1 MKKTL
6 PATGLLVVFLS
17 IISFAQQPAAPSP
30 PVTSASPVTKPAD
43 SPSAISQNVTVAIE
57 DLLPSSVSMYFVT
70 SNLSGLVNGLK
81 SLEAYQVLAARLPE
95 ADRKAKDN
103 PLDEAARML
112 GGGITDAELLNEVRI
127 GLATVV
133 GNNPENQ
140 QDPSVRALTEQLSKN
155 PDTQLLGM
163 EIQDLNMASTIV
175 QTGVV
180 IFVEAANPQQVQKAR
195 APFMKLFSEL
205 YQDLGKPEDA
215 RPLADKKFGDA
226 KVERYQNG
234 YVGTTIGQVFIMG
247 QEMAVEK
254 VLAMRRDV
262 SAAKFTEDANIIRLR
277 SQMGTTGAINY
288 YSGSSAIAQYEQTAR
303 QMMTGIIGTIANAVA
318 EPGSISSLGWSMNFE
333 REGVVDRLVIGLNS
347 QKKNFVSTLFSG
359 PSLDFSSLKHI
370 PAGTQIVF
378 HHSMDFAKLYDDLI
392 VPAGFGS
399 VAFTEAYAKAVEELR
414 GADKADANPDKDKP
428 EPTEEEAEAIA
439 RITQEARKKA
449 EELSKKPEFLHPII
463 QRYEK
468 RVGLKFREE
477 IVSSLGNEIA
487 VAYDIPL
494 QIDQQTSGEQKKKTE
509 RVAVFIGIRN
519 REAARNVLN
528 KLIAFGFSAAAN
540 PSGNAADAETG
551 DDKGKKTEE
560 QKSEEQLKQEQA
572 QKDTMVA
579 SMIPRSTYKNAEI
592 LQVIVLAFGITDE
605 HVIIADSSDTIKA
618 LIDNPTTGT
627 PMTQDSRYALALAG
641 APASSGMR
649 LYVTPKYFD
658 EMLNDFVS
666 IWAAKPP
673 EQKGNP
679 PLNISATVAGYAES
693 TSDALKIEMFSP
705 AGITQMIGLN
715 VYGDDVKSKGRSNE
729 YEALGLIRALA
740 EAEKDYAEKHKGRY
754 ASVDELIRYR
764 KINTAVVSSGDEAN
778 PGAPVVDFSNPPPPP
793 MLTVRVQR
801 RNSRSSNDKAG
812 EALEAANAAAEAA
825 KEASEDSRN
834 YVEQQ
839 INGELLKWRKA
850 KNNLLEKDSYRL
862 EFKLKP
868 NGRGYEMHAVPVV
881 YGRKGRRSFFVD
893 EKGKIYAADKN
904 GEPATD
910 NDEIE
915 ADINEQN

>member
-1 MKKTL
+1 
-6 PATGLLVVFLS
+6 
-17 IISFAQQPAAPSP
+17 
-30 PVTSASPVTKPAD
+30 
-43 SPSAISQNVTVAIE
+43 
-57 DLLPSSVSMYFVT
+57 
-70 SNLSGLVNGLK
+70 
-81 SLEAYQVLAARLPE
+81 
-95 ADRKAKDN
+95 
-103 PLDEAARML
+103 
-112 GGGITDAELLNEVRI
+112 
-127 GLATVV
+127 
-133 GNNPENQ
+133 
-140 QDPSVRALTEQLSKN
+140 
-155 PDTQLLGM
+155 
-163 EIQDLNMASTIV
+163 
-175 QTGVV
+175 
-180 IFVEAANPQQVQKAR
+180 
-195 APFMKLFSEL
+195 
-205 YQDLGKPEDA
+205 
-215 RPLADKKFGDA
+215 
-226 KVERYQNG
+226 
-234 YVGTTIGQVFIMG
+234 
-247 QEMAVEK
+247 
-254 VLAMRRDV
+254 
-262 SAAKFTEDANIIRLR
+262 
-277 SQMGTTGAINY
+277 
-288 YSGSSAIAQYEQTAR
+288 
-303 QMMTGIIGTIANAVA
+303 
-318 EPGSISSLGWSMNFE
+318 
-333 REGVVDRLVIGLNS
+333 
-347 QKKNFVSTLFSG
+347 
-359 PSLDFSSLKHI
+359 
-370 PAGTQIVF
+370 
-378 HHSMDFAKLYDDLI
+378 
-392 VPAGFGS
+392 
-399 VAFTEAYAKAVEELR
+399 
-414 GADKADANPDKDKP
+414 
-428 EPTEEEAEAIA
+428 
-439 RITQEARKKA
+439 
-449 EELSKKPEFLHPII
+449 
-463 QRYEK
+463 
-468 RVGLKFREE
+468 
-477 IVSSLGNEIA
+477 
-487 VAYDIPL
+487 
-494 QIDQQTSGEQKKKTE
+494 
-509 RVAVFIGIRN
+509 
-519 REAARNVLN
+519 
-528 KLIAFGFSAAAN
+528 
-540 PSGNAADAETG
+540 
-551 DDKGKKTEE
+551 
-560 QKSEEQLKQEQA
+560 
-572 QKDTMVA
+572 
-579 SMIPRSTYKNAEI
+579 
-592 LQVIVLAFGITDE
+592 
-605 HVIIADSSDTIKA
+605 
-618 LIDNPTTGT
+618 
-627 PMTQDSRYALALAG
+627 
-641 APASSGMR
+641 MR